1 VLTRLR
7 AELAAN
13 REERNPAHEGR
24 SYSLRY
30 DPEYGIISQAYKNLE
45 LPHAIYLDAT
55 ANPELWKK
63 LKPNLQIVGSN
74 RIRRNAYVIQITG
87 TEKMVGHTFGRS
99 RLLEEGGQPTDLL
112 KEAMR
117 FIAITSAEHPGR
129 TLVGADMRVR
139 QAITGE
145 TDAERKQQ
153 VAGRY

>member
-1 VLTRLR
+1 
-7 AELAAN
+7 
-13 REERNPAHEGR
+13 
-24 SYSLRY
+24 
-30 DPEYGIISQAYKNLE
+30 KNLE

-153 VAGRY
+153 VAGRYVGADVAHFAAIRGCDLFKDHHTVIALGRDQPSVEKAEQ